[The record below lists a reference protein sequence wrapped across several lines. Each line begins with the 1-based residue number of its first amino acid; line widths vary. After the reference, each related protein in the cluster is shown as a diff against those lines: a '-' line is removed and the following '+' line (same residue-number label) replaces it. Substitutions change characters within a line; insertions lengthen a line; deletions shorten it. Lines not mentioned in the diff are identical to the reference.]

1 MQPNEPY
8 PALEIHD
15 LSHFYAKFQALHE
28 INLSIA
34 QGEFVILLGP
44 NGAGKTTLFS
54 LVTRLYNNR
63 YGSIKINGFE
73 LTKYPSKALRYLGV
87 VFQQRSLDVDLT
99 VEQNLKY
106 SAALHGMSKKLSVQ
120 RTQDELER
128 LDMLDY
134 RDQKIRK
141 LSGGQARR
149 VEIARALMSKPKIL
163 ILDEPTVGL
172 DVNSR
177 EQIIQHVRELCHH
190 NNIAVLWTTHLI
202 DEIQATDTV
211 VILKKGNIVKQGQ
224 ADQIAEAKDFESM
237 KKSFSELL
245 E

>member
-1 MQPNEPY
+1 MKNKNSI

-15 LSHFYAKFQALHE
+15 LNHFYAKFQALNE
-28 INLSIA
+28 IELTIQ
-34 QGEFVILLGP
+34 QGEFVILLGA

-63 YGSIKINGFE
+63 YGSIKINDFE
-73 LTKYPSKALRYLGV
+73 LTKFPTKALRYLGV
-87 VFQQRSLDVDLT
+87 VFQQRSLDIDLT

-106 SAALHGMSKKLSVQ
+106 SAALHGMSKRLANE
-120 RTQDELER
+120 RTHEELER
-128 LDMLDY
+128 LNMLEY
-134 RDQKIRK
+134 SDQKIRK

-149 VEIARALMSKPKIL
+149 VEIARALMSRPKIL

-177 EQIIQHVRELCHH
+177 EQIIQHVRELCSQ
-190 NNIAVLWTTHLI
+190 NNIAVLWTTHLM
-202 DEIQATDTV
+202 DEIQADDTV
-211 VILKKGNIVKQGQ
+211 VILKKGNIAKKGR
-224 ADQIAEAKDFESM
+224 AEKIAGAKDFESM
-237 KKSFSELL
+237 KKSFQALL

>member
-1 MQPNEPY
+1 MQSTESH

-15 LSHFYAKFQALHE
+15 LNHFYAKFQALSE
-28 INLSIA
+28 IELTIQ

-73 LTKYPSKALRYLGV
+73 LTKFPTKALRYLGV

-106 SAALHGMSKKLSVQ
+106 SAALHGMSKKLTNA
-120 RTQDELER
+120 RTHEELER

-149 VEIARALMSKPKIL
+149 VEIARALMSEPKIL

-172 DVNSR
+172 DINSR
-177 EQIIQHVRELCHH
+177 EQIIQHVRELCSE
-190 NNIAVLWTTHLI
+190 NNIAVLWTTHLM
-202 DEIQATDTV
+202 DEIRAEDSV
-211 VILKKGNIVKQGQ
+211 VILKKGNIVKQGR

-237 KKSFSELL
+237 KKSFSALL